1 MASHEFEFHGYYKQE
16 NPLSPWRPFI
26 RLIVGLTRISS
37 FRKVEMLVDTGA
49 DITTLQPR
57 DSLLFLEESQFRHLG
72 GGHEVLAVG
81 GNPPMFSEE
90 AAIGFELPDS
100 RVCWIPIMID
110 IAQPSADERL
120 FSTLGNDV
128 MQYGTTIFDAP
139 HATVTIK
146 LWLDHPIITQLPI

>member
-1 MASHEFEFHGYYKQE
+1 
-16 NPLSPWRPFI
+16 
-26 RLIVGLTRISS
+26 
-37 FRKVEMLVDTGA
+37 MLVDTGA

-57 DSLLFLEESQFRHLG
+57 DSLLLLEESQFRHLG
-72 GGHEVLAVG
+72 GGHEVVAVG

-90 AAIGFELPDS
+90 AAIGFELPDLH
-100 RVCWIPIMID
+100 VCWIPIMID